1 MPLSSTVSWA
11 VQVNQ
16 KGRLLYIVNMDFP
29 PTSGPGVW
37 RALALAKYAALAGH
51 RVHVFCSDRSFWH
64 TRSDKSLLNQLP
76 DSVKITRIPCV
87 YEEDMLR
94 LFDQWRNSSNPIK
107 RAAGARLYWWT
118 GRYLPDEIVHWAI
131 KGGLRVALSG
141 LRERPDAIF
150 TTGPMHLVHA
160 AGYLLTGLR
169 RKTIWTMD
177 YRDPWTVDPAYGQV
191 HPGPYQARLMVWLE
205 RLFITHA
212 DWVTAVTPGFLS
224 PVATLVPS
232 MKPVSTGTKFKVV
245 ANGHDLEPEVS
256 SPARLAPGQERALI
270 IHFNGTPQDNNDVF
284 LSLFRAVAAYRS
296 RHAEE
301 HLPDLRLSFCG
312 IKDHVR
318 LVAHE
323 LGIEDAIH
331 DHGAL
336 TQSESQRISRAAD
349 VLLVTVKPGLL
360 TSTGVVPAKLYE
372 AIALGKPILAL
383 VPIPSD
389 VRDILAEDAA
399 SLCLVPNDE
408 SALLDGLLSLARG
421 LLDGSGP
428 LGALTQEAT
437 QRQRLALAERYAR
450 KSLSGELLQLMGFST
465 GSGQ

>member
-1 MPLSSTVSWA
+1 M
-11 VQVNQ
+11 NQ

-37 RALALAKYAALAGH
+37 RALALAKYAAQAGH
-51 RVHVFCSDRSFWH
+51 RVHVFCTDRSFWH

-76 DSVKITRIPCV
+76 DSVNITRIPCV

-94 LFDQWRNSSNPIK
+94 LFDEWRNSSSAIK
-107 RAAGARLYWWT
+107 RAVGARLYWWT

-131 KGGLRVALSG
+131 RGGLHVALSG
-141 LRERPDAIF
+141 LREKPDAIF

-177 YRDPWTVDPAYGQV
+177 YRDPWAVDPAYGLV
-191 HPGPYQARLMVWLE
+191 HPGPYQHRLMAWLE
-205 RLFITHA
+205 RHFIA
-212 DWVTAVTPGFLS
+212 RASWVTAVTPGFLA
-224 PVATLVPS
+224 PLATLATS
-232 MKPVSTGTKFKVV
+232 TKPASSTTKFRVI

-256 SPARLAPGQERALI
+256 SPVRAAAGEVQPLVF
-270 IHFNGTPQDNNDVF
+270 HFNGTLQDNNDVF
-284 LSLFRAVAAYRS
+284 AGLFRAVAAYRA
-296 RHAEE
+296 RQAEA

-312 IKDHVR
+312 LKERVR
-318 LVAHE
+318 MVARE
-323 LGIEDAIH
+323 LGIEDAIL

-336 TQSESQRISRAAD
+336 TQSESQRVSRAAD

-360 TSTGVVPAKLYE
+360 TSAGVVPAKLYE

-383 VPIPSD
+383 VPMPSD
-389 VRDILAEDAA
+389 VRDILAQDAA
-399 SLCLVPNDE
+399 SLCIAPDDE
-408 SALLDGLLSLARG
+408 SAILDGLFSLARG
-421 LLDGSGP
+421 VVDGSGP
-428 LGALTQEAT
+428 LGALSQERT

-450 KSLSGELLQLMGFST
+450 KSLSGELLQLMGFSS
-465 GSGQ
+465 GSER